1 MSEYRFPEHSA
12 LVADLRKVRER
23 GITQIR
29 ELDLPALRLAATVI
43 GSAVRGDA
51 ALAVEGVLR
60 QAVEARAGTLVG
72 NTAAILFGLG
82 SGLRG
87 KSPTELRSQAARLHG
102 LKPDS
107 FRRDP
112 ERRVLTDVA
121 HAVLEAC
128 AARRPVSGTP
138 PVAVITTTST
148 GTTGSG
154 NAPHK
159 VLQLPVGATVGN
171 NDDYTIL
178 NRTGTTDPG
187 LDGFATAVGVGGS
200 GTVYRA
206 SFRGIQER
214 AIKFLTYN
222 YRASETGRRSK
233 DFEKTFAREK
243 GFLSNLTHGNIA
255 RFYDY
260 GDADV
265 DGLGDSW
272 KFLVTEYVDGED
284 LLTTLKSPD
293 TSAEQAF
300 GLLSE
305 VLDAMGYMHS
315 LEVYH
320 GDIKYENIRCR
331 RSRAGYEAVLLD
343 LGAAHWLANRGDDEP
358 AGLLPV
364 NEDKTRFITT
374 ERITHKVHREFKDR
388 LVSKET
394 LRGIF
399 PAHDIH
405 AFGVLLGE
413 LLDEE
418 LVRPKLGQVFGAH
431 GLRALNLLVERIKG
445 TPETGAY
452 ESVQD
457 VNRDWLKLRS
467 GYLAP
472 AGVPELSLAAEFKYS
487 AITSAGRANITPRL
501 GKVINHRLFQRL
513 RRVPQLEM
521 TLLSLTGATHTRL
534 GHSMSV
540 LRNAR
545 YYVAHLLNDP
555 VFRLITEQHDLEAV
569 LLLALLHD
577 VGHFQLSHMFEDYA
591 SDQRRHR
598 NKALWTSLAYEIP
611 TDDDL
616 FWAVVDP
623 SEESTLRGGYNRV
636 IETAWRAS
644 ETYCGVKAGP
654 SLAEIVASDFGLP
667 TLNAMK
673 SIHRAVYE
681 RPDGDVAPAHLVLG
695 AVLSS
700 EIDVDKV
707 SYLREDSDRTG
718 VRFGD
723 GVDLDGILAALRS
736 PSLKALDNRPT
747 LGLTRKGVAAA
758 QSVAMNRNL
767 MVGKVYWQHTNRA
780 ATAMVK
786 YVIARLLDRG
796 EMEFPQYLH
805 DTFFAEYEVALKY
818 LYDRF
823 NTVRADD
830 QRNPI
835 GNLLEGGREIY
846 KTVFATDR
854 LDREEGADI
863 ANQLTGKGYEEIIA
877 EEDRLTDLLRS
888 ELGLTELRR
897 GDVLLDVPL
906 KDRSRPS
913 GERGG
918 RVLVY
923 QSIGDDDGKPLTTYA
938 PLMEGLN
945 RQHEQENK
953 VCRVFVAPWVI
964 DDEVVAERARNVIR
978 RHMLGMRS

>member
-1 MSEYRFPEHSA
+1 MAEHRFPEHSA
-12 LVADLRKVRER
+12 LVADLRRVREG

-29 ELDLPALRLAATVI
+29 DLDLPALRQAAMVI
-43 GSAVRGDA
+43 DSAAPGDT

-60 QAVEARAGTLVG
+60 QAVESRTGTMVG

-82 SGLRG
+82 AGLRG
-87 KSPTELRSQAARLHG
+87 KNPTELRSQAARLHG

-107 FRRDP
+107 FRRVP
-112 ERRVLTDVA
+112 ERRVVTDIA
-121 HAVLEAC
+121 HAILEAC
-128 AARRPVSGTP
+128 AARGPALGARPAAVVTTLGTG
-138 PVAVITTTST
+138 S
-148 GTTGSG
+148 TGSG
-154 NAPHK
+154 NTPTK
-159 VLQLPVGATVGN
+159 VLHLPVGATVGN
-171 NDDYTIL
+171 NGDYTIL
-178 NRTGTTDPG
+178 NHTGTTEPG
-187 LDGFATAVGVGGS
+187 PDGFATPVGIGGS

-222 YRASETGRRSK
+222 YRKAETGRRSK

-255 RFYDY
+255 RFYDH
-260 GDADV
+260 GDAHV
-265 DGLGDSW
+265 DAAGESW
-272 KFLVTEYVDGED
+272 KYLVTEYVDGED
-284 LLTTLKSPD
+284 LLITLKSPD
-293 TSAEQAF
+293 TSADQVF
-300 GLLSE
+300 RLLSE

-320 GDIKYENIRCR
+320 GDIKSENIRCR

-343 LGAAHWLANRGDDEP
+343 LGAAHWLADRGDDEP

-364 NEDKTRFITT
+364 DEDKTRFITT
-374 ERITHKVHREFKDR
+374 ERITHQVHREFKDR
-388 LVSKET
+388 LVGKET
-394 LRGIF
+394 LRRIF

-413 LLDEE
+413 LLDED
-418 LVRPKLGQVFGAH
+418 LVRSKLGQIFGAH
-431 GLRALNLLVERIKG
+431 GLRALNLLVDRIKS
-445 TPETGAY
+445 TPVIGAY
-452 ESVQD
+452 RSVHE
-457 VNRDWLKLRS
+457 VKRDWLKLRS

-487 AITSAGRANITPRL
+487 AITSAGRTNITPRL
-501 GKVINHRLFQRL
+501 GRVIDHRLFQRL

-521 TLLSLTGATHTRL
+521 TLLTLTGATHTRL
-534 GHSMSV
+534 SHSMSV

-555 VFRLITEQHDLEAV
+555 VFRLITEQPDLEAV

-598 NKALWTSLAYEIP
+598 DKALWASLKYEIP

-623 SEESTLRGGYNRV
+623 SAESTLKGDYNRV
-636 IETAWRAS
+636 IEKAWRAS
-644 ETYCGVKAGP
+644 EAYCGVKAGP
-654 SLAEIVASDFGLP
+654 SLAEIITSDFGVP
-667 TLNAMK
+667 TLDAMK

-681 RPDGDVAPAHLVLG
+681 RPDDDVPPAHLVLG

-707 SYLREDSDRTG
+707 SYLREDSARTG
-718 VRFGD
+718 VRFGE

-736 PSLKALDNRPT
+736 PSLEALGNRPT

-796 EMEFPQYLH
+796 EMEFPQYLQ

-823 NTVRADD
+823 NGIRADD

-854 LDREEGADI
+854 LEREEGADI
-863 ANQLTGKGYEEIIA
+863 ADQLTGKGYEEIIT
-877 EEDRLTDLLRS
+877 EEDRMTDLLRS
-888 ELGLTELRR
+888 ELGIIELRR

-923 QSIGDDDGKPLTTYA
+923 QSAGDEDGKPLTTYA

-964 DDEVVAERARNVIR
+964 EDEVVAERLRNVIR
-978 RHMLGMRS
+978 KHMLEMRS